1 MQIILK
7 LTWKLCL
14 NPLEILIPLLYPQIA
29 PTIWLFHC
37 QFIKMKSIRFIK
49 FLLRIKFTKQFS
61 GTGFFIQ
68 WIFNPFPLEYYK
80 ILISSRSPFFKKL
93 YARRS
98 NIPDEIT
105 LIVLDSKIIPSHLL
119 PIVLR
124 FIYTNE
130 LIVLPDQVKLIY
142 WN

>member
-1 MQIILK
+1 M
-7 LTWKLCL
+7 
-14 NPLEILIPLLYPQIA
+14 IPSLYLQIA

-37 QFIKMKSIRFIK
+37 QFIKMKSTHFIK
-49 FLLRIKFTKQFS
+49 FLLRIKSTKPFS
-61 GTGFFIQ
+61 GTGFIYKAFCTSGSNIANFQ
-68 WIFNPFPLEYYK
+68 FWKTRHFRYGDFRYNYK
-80 ILISSRSPFFKKL
+80 ITISSRSPFFKKL

-130 LIVLPDQVKLIY
+130 LIVLPDQVG
-142 WN
+142 NS